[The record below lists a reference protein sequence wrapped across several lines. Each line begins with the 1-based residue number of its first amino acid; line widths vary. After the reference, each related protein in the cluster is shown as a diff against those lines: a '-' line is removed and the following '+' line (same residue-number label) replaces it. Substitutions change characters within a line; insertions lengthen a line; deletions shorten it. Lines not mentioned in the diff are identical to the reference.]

1 MRQLVYYIGQSI
13 DGFIAGPNDEV
24 DFYPVP
30 EEYSTWM
37 FTEFGDAL
45 PTHARKLARVD
56 DVPNSR
62 FDTIVMGR
70 RTYQPALDVG
80 ITSPYAHLRQY
91 VVSSTLTDVHDPA
104 VEVVDGDPLELVRR
118 LKAEDSPL
126 DVYLAGGAALAGA
139 VLPEIDRLV
148 VKQYPVVAG
157 AGVPLFTTGFAPTAF
172 ELTDVQSFGSGHVVL
187 DYRRASA

>member
-1 MRQLVYYIGQSI
+1 MRQLVYYIGQTI
-13 DGFIAGPNDEV
+13 DGFIAGPNDEI
-24 DFYPVP
+24 DFFPVP
-30 EEYSTWM
+30 DEYSTWM
-37 FTEFGDAL
+37 FTQFGDAL
-45 PTHARKLARVD
+45 PSHARQLGRID

-91 VVSSTLTDVHDPA
+91 VVSTTLGESPDPA
-104 VEVVDGDPLELVRR
+104 VTIVDGDPVAAVRA
-118 LKAEDSPL
+118 LKAEDSEL

-139 VLPEIDRLV
+139 LLPEIDRMV

-157 AGVPLFTTGFAPTAF
+157 AGVPLFSTGFAPAAF
-172 ELTDVQSFGSGHVVL
+172 ELTDVQTFGSGHVVL
-187 DYRRASA
+187 DYRRA